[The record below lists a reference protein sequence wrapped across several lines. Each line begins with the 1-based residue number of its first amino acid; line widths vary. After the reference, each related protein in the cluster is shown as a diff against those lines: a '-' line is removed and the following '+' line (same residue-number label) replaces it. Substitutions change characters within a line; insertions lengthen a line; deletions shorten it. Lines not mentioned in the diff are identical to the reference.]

1 MLTIAELSNQY
12 DWVKPITPEGE
23 STVLI
28 DIGSY
33 CLDLQTSF
41 KNSISTV
48 EEVASAVFGFFDDID
63 SKRMIESLNEG
74 VLDFGKAEN
83 QLILNIFASWLKK
96 QFYDIREFKMFVRSE
111 QVLGTLIELKQ
122 IESKVQYLSY
132 AFYISV
138 AVLLVS
144 IFTSPFFSVSL
155 QPTGGIFLN
164 AFVVAIAI
172 GMGYHW
178 NLLIKRYK
186 VLEEQLVR

>member
-1 MLTIAELSNQY
+1 MLTIAELSKQY
-12 DWVKPITPEGE
+12 DWVKPITPEEE
-23 STVLI
+23 SIVLI

-63 SKRMIESLNEG
+63 SKRMIEALNEG
-74 VLDFGKAEN
+74 ILDFGKAEN

-144 IFTSPFFSVSL
+144 IFTSLLFSVSL
-155 QPTGGIFLN
+155 QPTGGVFLN

-172 GMGYHW
+172 GVGYHW
-178 NLLIKRYK
+178 NKLIKRYK
-186 VLEEQLVR
+186 VLEEQLIR